1 VFPLV
6 AKFRVRTALFPV
18 VEKFRVRMAVFPPVL
33 VVVAAVAFALD
44 DFTRVVVEADW
55 SCLGPANASDPVNN
69 AAVTTLV
76 SMRFVFISLCFGS
89 KN

>member
-6 AKFRVRTALFPV
+6 AKFRVRNVLFPLV
-18 VEKFRVRMAVFPPVL
+18 AKFRVRMAVFPPVL
-33 VVVAAVAFALD
+33 AVVVAVAFALD
-44 DFTRVVVEADW
+44 DFTRVVVEPDW

-69 AAVTTLV
+69 AAVTMLV
-76 SMRFVFISLCFGS
+76 SIRFVFISLCFGS

>member
-1 VFPLV
+1 M
-6 AKFRVRTALFPV
+6 FPV
-18 VEKFRVRMAVFPPVL
+18 VAELRVRMAVFPPVL
-33 VVVAAVAFALD
+33 AVVVAVAFAFL
-44 DFTRVVVEADW
+44 TRVVVELDW

-76 SMRFVFISLCFGS
+76 SMRFVFISLYFGS